1 MLTTYYPAP
10 SKVALDAV
18 DLAWS
23 GGVDHALVVDARWRA
38 EHCPAGRASVASV
51 AMDEAVWPS
60 RAATS
65 ASACSSAAVS
75 AAVSAAAAAAA
86 AAASS
91 TTASSA
97 TAAAAARSNRECCN

>member
-38 EHCPAGRASVASV
+38 EHCPAGRAGVASV
-51 AMDEAVWPS
+51 AMDETVWPS
-60 RAATS
+60 RATAS
-65 ASACSSAAVS
+65 ASACASAAIS

-86 AAASS
+86 SS
-91 TTASSA
+91 TAASSA
-97 TAAAAARSNRECCN
+97 TAAAAAARSNRECCN